1 MLFSFL
7 PCSFSL
13 LPPHGLVTLKAIW
26 TATLTALKAVTS
38 NGYAYLLHLF
48 VLIYYRLWI
57 FNYKYLVVAVVR
69 P

>member
-1 MLFSFL
+1 M
-7 PCSFSL
+7 
-13 LPPHGLVTLKAIW
+13 TLKAIQ
-26 TATLTALKAVTS
+26 TATLMALKVVTS

-48 VLIYYRLWI
+48 VPIYYRLWI